1 MGVVWHFGW
10 ASWAVHGIWGMVSVH
25 DGAHGVVH
33 VPDGGLVNAC
43 VYSKNLPISKYRTTV
58 VERFVCSSPT
68 HENTKTT
75 KVIFKITAYIENWQL
90 VEDK

>member
-1 MGVVWHFGW
+1 MTGKLGHAWHRCMGVVWHFGW

-43 VYSKNLPISKYRTTV
+43 VYS
-58 VERFVCSSPT
+58 
-68 HENTKTT
+68 
-75 KVIFKITAYIENWQL
+75 
-90 VEDK
+90 